1 MNMFDLNP
9 SQSYLPATD
18 KEALK
23 STPSSFEEA
32 SLLSAAEIIT
42 KSCI

>member
-1 MNMFDLNP
+1 MNMFDLNS

-23 STPSSFEEA
+23 STPLSLEEA
-32 SLLSAAEIIT
+32 SLLSAAEILT

>member
-1 MNMFDLNP
+1 MNMFDLNS

-23 STPSSFEEA
+23 STPLSLEEA
-32 SLLSAAEIIT
+32 SLLFAAEIIT